1 MTVDPLVIA
10 TIIIILVAIDQ
21 TIQWYKERGQPR
33 SKKGILWIYTRPVL
47 IWSIALL
54 LGIASCL
61 EYQADHQRRL
71 KDLRHEAELAFQLGV
86 LSQKHFFL
94 EGMLLKLEEDNQP
107 LRNILTLSLEESR
120 RQISYIQDALDVQ
133 FAELSV
139 EEVIRKIQ
147 RGEPVWYGLQ
157 IGTLDYFRL
166 IYDQLMLQ
174 GRESASAWFTF
185 GYFTA
190 LAAYPSNKQL
200 WISSTEPGQ
209 PPPQLT
215 EEESRWL
222 IERARQE
229 EIRNVELLGKDLKI
243 PQDILSPLIAA
254 LQNQQGDKELMK
266 QLDIFITRVIQYIRT
281 SYQG

>member
-1 MTVDPLVIA
+1 
-10 TIIIILVAIDQ
+10 
-21 TIQWYKERGQPR
+21 
-33 SKKGILWIYTRPVL
+33 
-47 IWSIALL
+47 
-54 LGIASCL
+54 
-61 EYQADHQRRL
+61 
-71 KDLRHEAELAFQLGV
+71 
-86 LSQKHFFL
+86 
-94 EGMLLKLEEDNQP
+94 MLLKLEEDNQP